1 MGIHPILPLY
11 LVSAKFTAL
20 IVQKTISTNTM
31 FYFARMSAE
40 IEKATLQEQFESV
53 IATEDKLLIWEFL
66 NDQNISEVA
75 ELINEYPEY
84 EAQIIGNMAIHRAA
98 SVFKILDIAQQKDI
112 IKELP
117 TSKTAELLNELSAD
131 DRTDFLEELP
141 KSVIRDLIKLLDPEE
156 RKITLSLLG
165 YPEDSVGRL
174 MTPDYVYVYEQDTMA
189 DVFATIRRFGK
200 NSETIDVIYVINQ
213 KGELIDDVR
222 IRDVILATPDKTID
236 EIIDGRVVALKVY
249 DDQESAAQ
257 VFKMNNRVALPVTDN
272 NNILLGI
279 VTIDDMLW
287 VANEE
292 FSEDMQ
298 KMGGTE
304 ALDEPYLD
312 IPLLKLF
319 RKRIGWLVVLFLGE
333 MLTATAMGY
342 FEDEIAKAVVLAL
355 FVPLIISSGGNSGSQ
370 ASTLIIQA
378 MAVGEITLTDWWRVF
393 RRELLSGVMLGTVLG
408 IIGFIRVGIWHSIA
422 PNVYGAHW
430 IEIGC
435 TVGFSLIGVVL
446 WGTLSGSMLPML
458 LKKLGADPAVSSAPF
473 VATLVDVTGLVIYF
487 SFAYLFL
494 RGLLL

>member
-1 MGIHPILPLY
+1 M
-11 LVSAKFTAL
+11 
-20 IVQKTISTNTM
+20 
-31 FYFARMSAE
+31 MSLE
-40 IEKATLQEQFESV
+40 LEQPNLFEQFE
-53 IATEDKLLIWEFL
+53 LLIQNDDPLEIREFL
-66 NDQNISEVA
+66 NDQNISDVA
-75 ELINEYPEY
+75 DLINEYPEY
-84 EAQIIGNMAIHRAA
+84 EARIVANMAIHRAA

-112 IKELP
+112 VKELP
-117 TSKTAELLNELSAD
+117 SAKTAELLNELPAD

-141 KSVIRDLIKLLDPEE
+141 KAAIRDLIKLLDPEE

-174 MTPDYVYVYEQDTMA
+174 MTPDYVYVYLHNTMSE
-189 DVFATIRRFGK
+189 VFETIRKYAR
-200 NSETIDVIYVINQ
+200 NSETIDVIYVIDEN
-213 KGELIDDVR
+213 GLLIDDVR
-222 IRDVILATPDKTID
+222 IRDIILAAPEKRID
-236 EIIDGRVVALKVY
+236 EIIDGRVVSLQVN
-249 DDQESAAQ
+249 DDQENASQ
-257 VFKMNNRVALPVTDN
+257 VFKMNNRVALPVVDE

-304 ALDEPYLD
+304 ALNEPYLD

-319 RKRIGWLVVLFLGE
+319 RKRVGWLIILFIGE
-333 MLTATAMGY
+333 LLTATAMGH
-342 FEDEIAKAVVLAL
+342 FEDEIAKALILAL

-378 MAVGEITLTDWWRVF
+378 MAVGEIYISDWWRVLK
-393 RRELLSGVMLGTVLG
+393 REIISGILLGSVLG
-408 IIGFIRVGIWHSIA
+408 LLGFFRVAIWHSII
-422 PNVYGAHW
+422 PNVYGPHW
-430 IEIGC
+430 AMIGA

-446 WGTLSGSMLPML
+446 WGTLTGSMLPIL

-473 VATLVDVTGLVIYF
+473 VATLVDVTGLIIYF

-494 RGLLL
+494 AGLLL